1 MKQGWEIKKLG
12 EVCNIIGGGTP
23 SKKNSE
29 FYNGNIY
36 WATVRDMK
44 SSSIS
49 DTEFKITDEAVAQSS
64 TNIVPRGNVII
75 ATRVGLGKVCVN
87 ENDTA
92 INQDLRGII
101 PKQIIQ
107 LDNNYLFHW
116 FKSISHLIVA
126 EGKGATV
133 QGVTL
138 PYIKNIEIPLPPLSE
153 QQRIVSILD
162 KVFAAIDK
170 AKANAEQNL
179 KNAYEVFDSYLQEI
193 FDKKDE
199 SWNVRSLK
207 ELTTKIGS
215 GATPRGGRESYKK
228 EGISLVRSMN
238 VHDWEFKNEKL
249 AYIDNKQAKE
259 LEGVTLQE
267 NDVLLNITGASVA
280 RCCIIPKKYLPARVN
295 QHVSIIRPK
304 KDVLDANFLNLLL
317 TSKHYKDQ
325 LLFIGEQGST
335 RQAITKAQIE
345 AFKIIFPDYKQQ
357 QSIVNKLD
365 ALRAETQKLEA
376 IYKKK
381 LDCLEELKKSVLQK
395 AFAGE
400 LIEDV

>member
-12 EVCNIIGGGTP
+12 EICKVIAGQSPEGKYYNSEGNGLPFYQGKKEFCEKYLGVPSTWTTYITKEAEAGDILMSVRAPVGPVNFSTQKICIGRGLAAIRVGKVIDNEFLFNYLLKHENEIEGNAGAVFNSI
-23 SKKNSE
+23 SKK
-29 FYNGNIY
+29 
-36 WATVRDMK
+36 
-44 SSSIS
+44 
-49 DTEFKITDEAVAQSS
+49 
-64 TNIVPRGNVII
+64 
-75 ATRVGLGKVCVN
+75 
-87 ENDTA
+87 
-92 INQDLRGII
+92 
-101 PKQIIQ
+101 QIE
-107 LDNNYLFHW
+107 L
-116 FKSISHLIVA
+116 
-126 EGKGATV
+126 
-133 QGVTL
+133 
-138 PYIKNIEIPLPPLSE
+138 IEIPLPPLSE